1 MAVANSRIICTNM
14 ITGVTTNPL
23 PSLYPLLLYSACF
36 SQAQNVFWIA
46 FAVMERQC
54 LLYCKRVQLF
64 CTQHEYTEW
73 VYIPLVLILG
83 VRSLLIFSFKR
94 RPFYSRFPLNSR
106 LYGLNILFV
115 CFGQV
120 QNSRW
125 ESKQSCFV
133 LQPVASPLST
143 LCHPV
148 SHC

>member
-54 LLYCKRVQLF
+54 LLYGKRVQLF
-64 CTQHEYTEW
+64 CTQYECTEW

-83 VRSLLIFSFKR
+83 ARSLLIFSFKR
-94 RPFYSRFPLNSR
+94 RPLYSRFPLNSKM
-106 LYGLNILFV
+106 YGLNIQFV
-115 CFGQV
+115 CFGQEE
-120 QNSRW
+120 NPCC
-125 ESKQSCFV
+125 ESKQICSV
-133 LQPVASPLST
+133 LQIVACPLNT
-143 LCHPV
+143 LCYPA
-148 SHC
+148 SLC